1 MFKQEILN
9 LTKKDKQKFE
19 IKISLKLKLK
29 LKSKTKKY
37 LINNINNT

>member
-9 LTKKDKQKFE
+9 LTKKDKQNFE
-19 IKISLKLKLK
+19 IKLSLKLKLK
-29 LKSKTKKY
+29 LNSKTKKY